1 MCGRGQCGDALG
13 RLWIIT
19 GKFLVPLMV
28 IASCGPRP
36 TPDNPEPARRGL
48 AFQAEYRDPSSPPE
62 NPRLRLSTRMNAE
75 RCRPHR
81 GTGPAGAGKRSATA
95 DALMRERLSPADLLD
110 IRVADDDTFSGD
122 YVVSQ
127 DGTLRL
133 PFLDPLPALGRT
145 VQEVETALSRALVRV
160 AFFSAGPRISVRLRD
175 FAAVRVAVSGAVYE
189 PHSVTIGG
197 TRGDEIDQAR
207 QAALGDS
214 DDARTLSAALRA
226 AGGVRPDA
234 DLSAIELHRAGTRYR
249 LDMRGAITG
258 DPVEDVPLLAGDRV
272 IVLSRDCFQPD
283 LMVPGPISPP
293 GISLFLSN
301 LTQPAT
307 GNAPSAIGRAA
318 REVPYGTRMMQA
330 VVGTNCV
337 GGARA
342 TSAHRSAALFSRN
355 PMTGNSVVIERR
367 IENMRAR
374 ADRDQY
380 DPWLLPG
387 DAIACYDS
395 NLTNLGEVGRVLG
408 LVGTIALVAD

>member
-1 MCGRGQCGDALG
+1 MTRHLVVACLAL
-13 RLWIIT
+13 
-19 GKFLVPLMV
+19 
-28 IASCGPRP
+28 AACGPLP
-36 TPDNPEPARRGL
+36 TPDNPEPAREGF

-62 NPRLRLSTRMNAE
+62 DPAQRLSTRMNAQRCLPPRGGLGKGGMAHTTDEALTGE
-75 RCRPHR
+75 RV
-81 GTGPAGAGKRSATA
+81 
-95 DALMRERLSPADLLD
+95 SPGDLLD
-110 IRVADDDTFSGD
+110 VRVAQDETFSGD

-133 PFLDPLPALGRT
+133 PYLEALAVQGRS
-145 VQEVETALSRALVRV
+145 VEQIEAAVSDALVAS
-160 AFFSAGPRISVRLRD
+160 AFYAEAPRLSVRLRD
-175 FAAVRVAVSGAVYE
+175 FAAVRVAVSGAVFE
-189 PHSVTIGG
+189 PRSVTVGG

-207 QAALGDS
+207 QAALGDA
-214 DDARTLSAALRA
+214 DPARSVSAALRA

-234 DLSAIELHRAGTRYR
+234 DLSAVELHRDGGQYR
-249 LDMRGAITG
+249 LDQRGAITG
-258 DPVEDVPLLAGDRV
+258 TPFEDVPLLAGDRIV
-272 IVLSRDCFQPD
+272 VLSRDCFQPE

-307 GNAPSAIGRAA
+307 GNAPSAIGREA

-355 PMTGNSVVIERR
+355 PMTGDSVVIERR
-367 IENMRAR
+367 IEDMRAR
-374 ADRDQY
+374 PDRDQY

-395 NLTNLGEVGRVLG
+395 SITNLGEVGRVLG
-408 LVGTIALVAD
+408 LVGAVGLLSD

>member
-1 MCGRGQCGDALG
+1 LVAL
-13 RLWIIT
+13 LA
-19 GKFLVPLMV
+19 V
-28 IASCGPRP
+28 AACGPRP
-36 TPDNPEPARRGL
+36 TPDNPEPARDGL

-62 NPRLRLSTRMNAE
+62 DPAQRLSTRMNAQ
-75 RCRPHR
+75 RCLPPRGDSRGKGRTARAARPAL
-81 GTGPAGAGKRSATA
+81 TG
-95 DALMRERLSPADLLD
+95 ERLSPGDLLD
-110 IRVADDDTFSGD
+110 IRVAQDDTFGGD

-127 DGTLRL
+127 DGKLRL
-133 PFLDPLPALGRT
+133 PFLDPLVVQGRT
-145 VQEVETALSRALVRV
+145 VQQVEATVADALVAAAV
-160 AFFSAGPRISVRLRD
+160 YAEAPRLSVRVRD
-175 FAAVRVAVSGAVYE
+175 FAAVRIAVSGAVFE
-189 PHSVTIGG
+189 PRSVTIGG

-207 QAALGDS
+207 QAALGDA
-214 DDARTLSAALRA
+214 DPGRTLSAALRA

-234 DLSAIELHRAGTRYR
+234 DLSAVELHRGGNRYR
-249 LDMRGAITG
+249 LDLRGAVTG
-258 DPVEDVPLLAGDRV
+258 APFEDVPLLAGDRV
-272 IVLSRDCFQPD
+272 VVLSRDCFQPD

-307 GNAPSAIGRAA
+307 GNAPSAIGREA

-355 PMTGNSVVIERR
+355 PMTGDSVVIERR
-367 IENMRAR
+367 IEDMRAR
-374 ADRDQY
+374 PDRDQY

-395 NLTNLGEVGRVLG
+395 SVTNLGEVGRVLG
-408 LVGTIALVAD
+408 LVGTVGLLAD